1 MPLNLRKLNDKV
13 KELED
18 EREDLEDEA
27 EIEFEDEEED
37 TSNLMSDIYRR
48 SEETAWHRWS
58 TELEPHTEEDEFWK
72 RHKNLI
78 RSINKFAPLS
88 YIVDKRVLNLIDL
101 RLLKLRMLENIGLR
115 YDAEEESLKI
125 LGTLQ
130 LTRGIRGFFT
140 KALITQRRILY
151 QGIASRRKE
160 SEGGGWFGT
169 LLRRKKP
176 EKIEAE
182 EEVMI

>member
-1 MPLNLRKLNDKV
+1 LLNLRKLNDKV
-13 KELED
+13 KELEE
-18 EREDLEDEA
+18 EREELEDEA
-27 EIEFEDEEED
+27 EIEFEDEED

-48 SEETAWHRWS
+48 SEKTAWHRWS

-140 KALITQRRILY
+140 TALITQRRILY
-151 QGIASRRKE
+151 QGVVSGRRE
-160 SEGGGWFGT
+160 SGGGGGFLST
-169 LLRRKKP
+169 LFRRKKP
-176 EKIEAE
+176 EKVEAE